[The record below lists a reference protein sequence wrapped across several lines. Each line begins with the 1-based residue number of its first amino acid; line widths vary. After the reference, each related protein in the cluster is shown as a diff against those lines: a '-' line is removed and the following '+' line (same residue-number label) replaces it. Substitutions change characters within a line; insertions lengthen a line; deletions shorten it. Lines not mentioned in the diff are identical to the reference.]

1 MKFAVLALLG
11 LVSGQQIES
20 ELTENIRKTFLAAD
34 VANAYRQLQSIGN
47 TLEDMERSVTKEQ
60 HQEME

>member
-20 ELTENIRKTFLAAD
+20 ELTENIRKTYLAAD

-60 HQEME
+60 HQQME